1 MQRILIFG
9 GTTEG
14 RRITECLADRGLSLL
29 VCVAT
34 EYGASLLPENE
45 RVNVHVGRMDETEIL
60 AFMQEQKPCCCIDA
74 THPYAVEVTKNISQ
88 VCEKTGIK
96 YFRVKREEE
105 NDNKHNIIN
114 NGDRM
119 QVHLCDSVAE
129 AAAFLETTTGKI
141 LVTTG
146 SKELAEYTSLTDFK
160 ERVVARVLPTV
171 PVLEKC
177 KSLGFEGRNLICM
190 QGPFS
195 ENFNYECLRSV
206 DAKWLVTKCSGD
218 AGGYTEKC
226 DAAIRAGVGLVLI
239 GRPGEQADAMS
250 VEQAVQCVL
259 QMCSPK
265 EEFEPLIARRTI
277 YMIGSGPGNEAML
290 TGEATSAIRACDLL
304 VGAGRML
311 DVCDA
316 EKTKEHYTS
325 YKAEEI
331 LQYIDNHKEYQTTGV
346 LYSGDIGFYSGAA
359 KLTELLKNR
368 AKEEEQYEVIRVPG
382 ISSPLYMLDRLGI
395 PWQNVLLLSNHGCR
409 NNVVG
414 AVLSHEKVC
423 TLVGDGDTVSDIC
436 KKMLR
441 YGMKYVKITVGE
453 RLSYADEC
461 ILTGTLEQ
469 FAGRQTDSLAVVLF
483 ENEHPIR
490 CMQASISD
498 DEFIRGEVPMT
509 KRDIRTLSID
519 KLQLTEKSIVYDVG
533 AGTGAMSVALARAA
547 IDGCVYAIETDEK
560 AITLIEENR
569 TKFVADNINIVS
581 GMAPGAL
588 ETLPAPT
595 HAFIGGSKGNLIEI
609 IYAIRK
615 KNKDTRF
622 VVNAVTVETIAKL
635 CELAKEIPAYADME
649 LLHVQLARSRVL
661 GSHHLMSAE
670 NGIYIASFGGIAC
683 GKGGDYVPGII

>member
-1 MQRILIFG
+1 MQQILIFG

-14 RRITECLADRGLSLL
+14 RRITECLAVRGLSLL

-34 EYGASLLPENE
+34 EYGAGLLPQNE
-45 RVNVHVGRMDETEIL
+45 CVNVHVGRMDETEIL
-60 AFMQEQKPCCCIDA
+60 AFIQKHKPCCCVDA
-74 THPYAVEVTKNISQ
+74 THPYAVEVTNNVIQ
-88 VCEKTGIK
+88 ACEKTGVK
-96 YFRVKREEE
+96 YLRVMRKEG
-105 NDNKHNIIN
+105 DNPIQN
-114 NGDRM
+114 NTKYHDCM
-119 QVHLCDSVAE
+119 QVHFCDSVAT

-146 SKELAEYTSLTDFK
+146 SKELEEYTAITGFK

-171 PVLEKC
+171 SVLEKC

-195 ENFNYECLRSV
+195 ESFNYECLRSV

-218 AGGYTEKC
+218 TGGYAEKC

-239 GRPGEQADAMS
+239 GRPEEQADAMS

-259 QMCSPK
+259 QMCSRK
-265 EEFEPLIARRTI
+265 EEFEPTIARRTI
-277 YMIGSGPGNEAML
+277 YMIGAGPGGAAML
-290 TGEATSAIRACDLL
+290 TGEAATAIRACDLL
-304 VGAGRML
+304 IGAGRML
-311 DVCDA
+311 DACDA
-316 EKTKEHYTS
+316 EKTKEHYIS

-331 LQYIDNHKEYQTTGV
+331 LQYIDHHTEYQTTGI
-346 LYSGDIGFYSGAA
+346 LYSGDIGFYSGAT

-368 AKEEEQYEVIRVPG
+368 AKEEEAYEVIRVSG

-409 NNVVG
+409 NNLVG
-414 AVLSHEKVC
+414 EVLSHEKVC
-423 TLVGDGDTVSDIC
+423 TLIGDGDTVSDIC
-436 KKMLR
+436 KKLIR
-441 YGMKYVKITVGE
+441 YGMKHVMITVGE

-461 ILTGTLEQ
+461 IMTGTLEQ

-490 CMQASISD
+490 CLQASISD
-498 DEFIRGEVPMT
+498 EEFIRGKVPMT

-519 KLQLTEKSIVYDVG
+519 KLHLTEKSIVYDVG

-547 IDGCVYAIETDEK
+547 SDGCVYAIETDEK
-560 AITLIEENR
+560 AIALIEENR

-581 GMAPGAL
+581 GMAPEAL

-595 HAFIGGSKGNLIEI
+595 HVFIGGSKGNLIEI
-609 IYAIRK
+609 IHAIRK

-649 LLHVQLARSRVL
+649 LLHVQLARSKVL

-670 NGIYIASFGGIAC
+670 NGICIASFGG
-683 GKGGDYVPGII
+683 